1 MSRGARLGIKVF
13 VALVSTLASLT
24 LAEIASRRF
33 YPVQRAHFVDCQG
46 RNTRI
51 WQDDYELGFTMKP
64 NFCGK
69 LEGSEFQNSVNT
81 NSAGF
86 RDSREFTRE
95 KSDSVRIFGLGDSFA
110 FGWGVEQQQTY
121 LSLLQQELKDRTD
134 ATVDAFNLGVWGYG
148 TLQEIK
154 VFNLFRDYKPDLV
167 ILEFYAR
174 NAYIEEW
181 GNDLVDNYRFQQW
194 YNSRAAHKERRPK
207 KTDRYWAYIADAKE
221 FLADHCNLCR
231 LAVLEFSP
239 YLRRNFH
246 PSGNESLRKVAWQIT
261 GDALTDFDRELQS
274 MNIKCVL
281 LWVPTPDAI
290 ARRDYSVLNT
300 LNSFGFRNIVVVSVL
315 DALAGDSQKY
325 YYSLDNHWRPAG
337 HQVAAQLL
345 SQTILARHLIVKDH
359 IVKDHKVS
367 PNSAAKDS
375 SRPKSV
381 VSLLPTM
388 ATGRGSERLRQ

>member
-1 MSRGARLGIKVF
+1 MF

-51 WQDDYELGFTMKP
+51 WQDDYELEFTMKP
-64 NFCGK
+64 NFCGR

-134 ATVDAFNLGVWGYG
+134 ATVDVFNLGVWGYG

-194 YNSRAAHKERRPK
+194 YNRRGLTK
-207 KTDRYWAYIADAKE
+207 DADQREQTATRPI
-221 FLADHCNLCR
+221 LAM
-231 LAVLEFSP
+231 
-239 YLRRNFH
+239 RRNLLRIIAISAGSPCSSSALISDATFTRRATN
-246 PSGNESLRKVAWQIT
+246 PSGKSLGK
-261 GDALTDFDRELQS
+261 
-274 MNIKCVL
+274 
-281 LWVPTPDAI
+281 
-290 ARRDYSVLNT
+290 
-300 LNSFGFRNIVVVSVL
+300 
-315 DALAGDSQKY
+315 
-325 YYSLDNHWRPAG
+325 
-337 HQVAAQLL
+337 
-345 SQTILARHLIVKDH
+345 
-359 IVKDHKVS
+359 S
-367 PNSAAKDS
+367 P
-375 SRPKSV
+375 V
-381 VSLLPTM
+381 M
-388 ATGRGSERLRQ
+388 H